1 VAGTTWEEAFETVP
15 EDSWLRDWMRA
26 WEPTEVPR
34 SYLLFSAMA
43 MMGVAIGRRVY
54 MDLDVH
60 RIYPLMNLLLIGP
73 SGIGKSTALRD
84 IALTHLI
91 SPMPE
96 APTKPMVITGKTTK
110 EALHQDLMVNPH
122 SLILASELSNLFSKE
137 KYMEGTIPYVTD
149 LLDLAPAR
157 IRTKGSGSQV
167 IDRPEC
173 SVMGGSTK
181 EWLQDM
187 MPSTATEG
195 GFLPRFFIVKEDY
208 KYQRIADPNRLL
220 SQRQRVEV
228 SALRD
233 RAFNEFTHIL
243 AAADGRYD
251 FEDFEAS
258 DAYGYWYN
266 TYLPDTGALAPFAAR
281 AGAHVLRLALLSA
294 IARFSNTIA
303 LVDINCAIALFSYS
317 QSKLAEVVIPM
328 SPAGKLMAKL
338 LDTIGTEER
347 TIISIRRSM
356 RNHCSGRD
364 VDAML
369 MDLERNKEVV
379 RTNESYRRTGL

>member
-1 VAGTTWEEAFETVP
+1 
-15 EDSWLRDWMRA
+15 MKA

-34 SYLLFSAMA
+34 SYLLFSALA
-43 MMGVAIGRRVY
+43 MMGGAIGRRAY

-60 RIYPLMNLLLIGP
+60 RIFPLMNLLLIGP

-84 IALTHLI
+84 IALNHLI
-91 SPMPE
+91 TPLPDG
-96 APTKPMVITGKTTK
+96 PTKPMVITGKTTK

-122 SLILASELSNLFSKE
+122 SLIIASELANMFSKE

-167 IDRPEC
+167 VEHPEC

-187 MPSTATEG
+187 MPTTSTEG

-208 KYQRIADPNRLL
+208 KYQRIADPSRFLT
-220 SQRQRVEV
+220 QRQRAEIVG
-228 SALRD
+228 LRD
-233 RAFNEFTHIL
+233 KVFNDFTHIVQ
-243 AAADGRYD
+243 AADGKYD
-251 FEDFEAS
+251 FEDYEAS
-258 DAYGYWYN
+258 DAYAYWYN

-294 IARFSNTIA
+294 VARFSNSIA
-303 LVDINCAIALFSYS
+303 VADVACAIALFSYS
-317 QSKLAEVVIPM
+317 QAKLAEVVIPM
-328 SPAGKLMAKL
+328 SPSGKLMAKL
-338 LDTIGTEER
+338 LEALGTEER
-347 TIISIRRSM
+347 TVISLRRAM

-369 MDLERNKEVV
+369 SDLERNREIV
-379 RTNESYRRTGL
+379 RVNESYRRTNL